1 MSISCHRNINNN
13 MILCQQTYSGVCYQ
27 VYVFAL
33 KHKLRRPAKTFISQ
47 LPFMELEES
56 PSIAKAKFT
65 PLSSSLQG
73 TLTICKLTKLAAHP
87 GVERTWYRGTLRAA
101 GGHRAWL
108 KKGPDA
114 NNFWEFFFGKLVALI
129 ILKGGSDLASGQGL
143 PYLGDWPSIE
153 WLWDGQ
159 TKTQVATN

>member
-1 MSISCHRNINNN
+1 

-33 KHKLRRPAKTFISQ
+33 KHKLRQPAKTFISQ

-56 PSIAKAKFT
+56 TSIAKAKFT

-87 GVERTWYRGTLRAA
+87 GVEGTWYRGTLGAA

-108 KKGPDA
+108 EQLTGAKI
-114 NNFWEFFFGKLVALI
+114 FIFGNSGVVI
-129 ILKGGSDLASGQGL
+129 INDQSEIRQKAKQGLTDLA
-143 PYLGDWPSIE
+143 
-153 WLWDGQ
+153 
-159 TKTQVATN
+159 VACHVGG